1 MVRVRLAS
9 GEEAVFRSVDELALG
24 IQSGVVSADAQVF
37 HGKSAQW
44 LPITSHPEYAAAREL
59 ASSMVAT
66 EDPNELEPL
75 PTVGELVRGGTVPVY
90 QMVSQSARELAA
102 RRRPRWIM
110 PAASAFAGL
119 VLVVGIGAALIP
131 NRETPEEA
139 LRPRAALGRSAK
151 GLPSVPAAV
160 DEFRAIRYAPYNLAN
175 RLNQAGGLLSRT
187 FTDSIRSLDL
197 GDLLA
202 PLRLQNADSVAA
214 LQGRLRNFRALRAG
228 FRARALALETA
239 YQDSAQQLSAGGVWS
254 RPESVEWRARFVHLE
269 NAAGSTRT
277 EAALVALESLYALLN
292 AERAGLEFPPGQI
305 RFVRAEAGASY
316 DRLRLTLRD
325 FAELTPADGE
335 RFPVPLALL
344 LQALKQSPLPP
355 RAP

>member
-24 IQSGVVSADAQVF
+24 IQSGVVSGNAQVF

-44 LPITSHPEYAAAREL
+44 LPITSHPEYVAALEL
-59 ASSMVAT
+59 ANSMIAT
-66 EDPNELEPL
+66 EDFGELEPL
-75 PTVGELVRGGTVPVY
+75 PTIGELVRGGTVPVY

-102 RRRPRWIM
+102 RRRPSWIM

-119 VLVVGIGAALIP
+119 VLVVGIGAALLSQ
-131 NRETPEEA
+131 RESPDEA
-139 LRPRAALGRSAK
+139 LRPRAALGRAGQGK
-151 GLPSVPAAV
+151 PSVPAAV

-175 RLNQAGGLLSRT
+175 RLNQAGGQLSRT
-187 FTDSIRSLDL
+187 FSDSIRSLNL

-202 PLRLQNADSVAA
+202 PTRLRSSDSVAA
-214 LQGRLRNFRALRAG
+214 LQAQLRHFRALREG
-228 FRARALALETA
+228 FRAQARALESA
-239 YQDSAQQLSAGGVWS
+239 YQDSAQQLSASGVWS

-292 AERAGLEFPPGQI
+292 AERAGVEFPPGQI

-316 DRLRLTLRD
+316 DRLRLTLQD

-344 LQALKQSPLPP
+344 LQGLKQSQLPP
-355 RAP
+355 RGR